1 MGNNARNE
9 KKHKGN
15 GKKLTYMMGY
25 ALTGFNK
32 FVIPGLVLMQ
42 NLMPGP
48 FALKDLQPMIPL
60 RALKWQ
66 NMQNER
72 KKKENF
78 KI

>member
-1 MGNNARNE
+1 
-9 KKHKGN
+9 
-15 GKKLTYMMGY
+15 MMGY

-48 FALKDLQPMIPL
+48 FALKDLQPKIPL

-78 KI
+78 KILTHMWANL

>member
-32 FVIPGLVLMQ
+32 NVIPGLVLMQ

-48 FALKDLQPMIPL
+48 FALKGLQPKMP
-60 RALKWQ
+60 
-66 NMQNER
+66 
-72 KKKENF
+72 
-78 KI
+78 